1 MNDALLFLAV
11 VAGLTVLAVAALA
24 LIARLARRGDDQRTR
39 NDRAAARRI
48 CRLNPPAERQ
58 APGTDHD
65 LLLDAHLAYH
75 GPAHATRK
83 ETNP

>member
-1 MNDALLFLAV
+1 MDDAWLFLAV

-39 NDRAAARRI
+39 NDRVAAQRI
-48 CRLNPPAERQ
+48 CRLNPPAEAQ
-58 APGTDHD
+58 APGTDSD

-83 ETNP
+83 EN

>member
-1 MNDALLFLAV
+1 MDDAWLFLAV

-39 NDRAAARRI
+39 NDRVAAQRI
-48 CRLNPPAERQ
+48 CRLNPPTETQ
-58 APGTDHD
+58 APGTDMD
-65 LLLDAHLAYH
+65 LYLDALRAYH